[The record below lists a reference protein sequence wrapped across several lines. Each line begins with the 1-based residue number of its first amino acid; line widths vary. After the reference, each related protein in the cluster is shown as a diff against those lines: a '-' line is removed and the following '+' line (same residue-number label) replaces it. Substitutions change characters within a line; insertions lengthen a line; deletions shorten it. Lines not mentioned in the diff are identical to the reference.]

1 MGVREVE
8 QYFQA
13 KQAEKEIIFLEKSSA
28 TVALAAEALGV
39 EPERIAKTLAFTLK
53 DDRDLVVVACGTAKI
68 DNKKFKECFGCKA
81 KMMSLED
88 TLLKTGHP
96 VGGVCPFGLPEGVE
110 IYADV
115 SLQQFDFFY
124 PAAGGTNTAV
134 KMTPDELIE
143 LTGAKWVDICKE

>member
-1 MGVREVE
+1 MSKKVD
-8 QYFQA
+8 A
-13 KQAEKEIIFLEKSSA
+13 I
-28 TVALAAEALGV
+28 
-39 EPERIAKTLAFTLK
+39 
-53 DDRDLVVVACGTAKI
+53 VVACGTAKI

-115 SLQQFDFFY
+115 SLQRFDCFY